1 MSEESFPVQQAR
13 EYYNKGLFAFEKKN
27 YDYAIELFFQA
38 LNLKKDFADARHYLR
53 LSEQGK
59 FQENPPA
66 APVLLFGTS
75 DFAVPAINELSLSKH
90 KILAVVTAVD
100 KRKGRGKVLS
110 FSPVK
115 LFAQKKGLAL
125 LQPANLQ
132 DAKFI
137 QFLKNKPAD
146 LFVVCAYGRLL
157 TKEILQIPVEYA
169 INLHASLLPK
179 YRGAAPVNWAIIRG
193 ETRTGTTAFKMNEYM
208 DKGEIILQEKADIF
222 PSDTAV
228 SLTEKLSKAAAQ
240 LLVRA
245 IDLIGRG
252 LATFT
257 AQDESRASPAPKL
270 KKEDGLVNW
279 EAQASEIHNRIRGLQ
294 PWPGAFSYFE
304 NKLLKIWG
312 SQIVQGAKGAEA
324 GEIVDVDKKRGILV
338 QTGRD
343 KLLITA
349 LQLEGKKRMSAAEF
363 ILGHPIEAGRR
374 LGKLK

>member
-1 MSEESFPVQQAR
+1 MKIIF
-13 EYYNKGLFAFEKKN
+13 
-27 YDYAIELFFQA
+27 
-38 LNLKKDFADARHYLR
+38 
-53 LSEQGK
+53 
-59 FQENPPA
+59 
-66 APVLLFGTS
+66 FGTS
-75 DFAVPAINELSLSKH
+75 DFAVPAINALSLSKH

-110 FSPVK
+110 FSPVA
-115 LFAQKKGLAL
+115 LFAQKRGLAL

-193 ETRTGTTAFKMNEYM
+193 EVRTGVTAFKMNEYM

-240 LLVRA
+240 LLVKA

-363 ILGHPIEAGRR
+363 ILGHRIKIGEKLGRCS
-374 LGKLK
+374 